1 MVYYSKYRKRD
12 QLYQAETYDT
22 KLRWMV
28 LSATIKPYLY
38 IALFPGL
45 LTVKILI
52 ATIILYAIKIWV
64 QEGLGMRP
72 AQTLKS

>member
-12 QLYQAETYDT
+12 QLYQAATYDT

-28 LSATIKPYLY
+28 LSAKIKLYLY

-45 LTVKILI
+45 PTVKILI
-52 ATIILYAIKIWV
+52 ATIYAIKIWV